1 MEKTRQKLLSEVYE
15 YLHEN
20 CNVHNQTD
28 FSKKIGYSRAVVS
41 AALNGNE
48 KYLSNALFRKICQV
62 YPIINEQY
70 LLTGDGEL
78 LVPEEKTVHEDPI
91 REDREPS
98 VVNQAANIIDL
109 YAGLIKEIEVLRFEL
124 NQELAN
130 VRAERED
137 AHRLVTTLHDCLF
150 ELRTVLAQQKGHIA
164 RPSIAADDGPSD
176 CLTDPAT
183 DPDS

>member
-1 MEKTRQKLLSEVYE
+1 MKTKQNRLTEVYN
-15 YLHEN
+15 YLHDN

-28 FSKKIGYSRAVVS
+28 FANKIGYSRVMVS
-41 AALNGNE
+41 AAINGNE
-48 KYLSNALFRKICQV
+48 RYLSDALFRKICQV

-70 LLTGDGEL
+70 LLTGEGEL
-78 LVPEEKTVHEDPI
+78 LVPEEKTAHEDPL
-91 REDREPS
+91 REEREPS

-150 ELRTVLAQQKGHIA
+150 ELRTILAQQKGHIT
-164 RPSIAADDGPSD
+164 RPSFAADDGPSD
-176 CLTDPAT
+176 CLADPAT